1 MTYEDSVPPR
11 RMYKEYGVFTPYH
24 GYDAKFAAERILTA
38 AWKHELELWGSDAS
52 AKGARV
58 IEEGLLT
65 QADIDSIEREVFG
78 AEE

>member
-38 AWKHELELWGSDAS
+38 AWKHELELWGDE
-52 AKGARV
+52 GRGIV
-58 IEEGLLT
+58 TEEGLLT
-65 QADIDSIEREVFG
+65 QTDIERIEHEVFG
-78 AEE
+78 PEE